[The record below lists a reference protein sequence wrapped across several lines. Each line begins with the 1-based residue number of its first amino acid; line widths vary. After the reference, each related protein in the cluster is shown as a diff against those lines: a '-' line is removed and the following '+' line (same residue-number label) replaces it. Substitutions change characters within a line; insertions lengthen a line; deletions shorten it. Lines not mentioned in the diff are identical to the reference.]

1 MIGCIINSVGDCKFT
16 TLFFIYKNISI
27 LPNIKDKIIK
37 NKKYKIIEGV
47 LTYIPDFC
55 PCCGCVNESHND
67 ITKWR
72 FRKNCKI
79 KISKISVNVK
89 LFCRFLV
96 KINVGFW

>member
-79 KISKISVNVK
+79 KISKISNCFSLLILHK
-89 LFCRFLV
+89 QRFCC
-96 KINVGFW
+96 KN